1 MMCSPWSFLIE
12 LSWLQKI
19 VGDQTRESLPLL
31 IRAVTSLEGRLTPRP
46 GSPIIPCLRG
56 KVGVLYFCSFVH
68 SARLTAP
75 GRYRGFFHQN
85 ILLEKLIFF
94 MWLLRV
100 SLVKVDLRE
109 ISKSISELPSQR
121 CNVSRDAAWH
131 LWVPGEFVH
140 SVSKLYL
147 TSIK

>member
-19 VGDQTRESLPLL
+19 VGYQTRESLPLL

-75 GRYRGFFHQN
+75 GRDRGFFHQD

-109 ISKSISELPSQR
+109 ISKSISELSCLAKDVMCQGTR
-121 CNVSRDAAWH
+121 LGIYGCRESLCTVS
-131 LWVPGEFVH
+131 L
-140 SVSKLYL
+140 S
-147 TSIK
+147 SI